1 MQKYKFKIFKSKNI
15 LIDNLSCGVYNQ
27 NINLG
32 ENMDNNNINQMSE
45 FDIKVEKVKKLESMG
60 EKAYKAKFEKTHEI
74 HDLEKYELGTKVS
87 IAGRMIFK
95 RTFGKLI
102 FARLYAIGDNHDI
115 DATKPLRTSV
125 QISLNFNIVGA
136 EALAKF
142 KEFCD
147 IGDFVG
153 VHGEL
158 IRTQTGELT
167 VQVESFELLSKALR
181 GLPEKFHGLV
191 DMESR
196 YRQRYLDIISNEQ
209 SRQVFI
215 TRSKAVSF
223 VRNYLEKNGF
233 FEVETPVLQ
242 VNVSGASAKPF
253 FTHHNALDLDCNLRI
268 ATETWLKMVNCA
280 GFDKVFEL
288 GKDFRNEGMDPTHLQ
303 EFTQVEWYA
312 SYWDFEDN
320 VKFFKQ
326 FIKELM
332 LNVLGTTKIT
342 VAGNELEFDGEWERI
357 NYVEKMRELLGFDF
371 LAIEDPEVLRAKI
384 VSSKK
389 LTATDLEGYKS
400 CRAIIDFA
408 YKKLIRQNIV
418 GPTILYNYP
427 AFLKTLARRN
437 DNDNRITDV
446 FQVVVNGAEIL
457 NAYSEL
463 VNPLEQRKALEDQL
477 KDKAK
482 GDDETMD
489 LDEDFLLAMEHGM
502 PPMSGLGFGIDRFI
516 MMIYDLPN
524 IRDTILF
531 PMTKPVDNNIAT
543 EKE

>member
-1 MQKYKFKIFKSKNI
+1 MEN
-15 LIDNLSCGVYNQ
+15 NQ
-27 NINLG
+27 NL
-32 ENMDNNNINQMSE
+32 SE
-45 FDIKVEKVKKLESMG
+45 FDIKVDKIKKLEESG
-60 EKAYKAKFEKTHEI
+60 EKAYKAKFAKTHEI

-87 IAGRMIFK
+87 VAGRMTFK

-102 FARLYAIGDNHDI
+102 FARLYSIGDNFEI
-115 DATKPLRTSV
+115 DFTAPIRTSV
-125 QISLNFNIVGA
+125 QISLNFNIVG
-136 EALAKF
+136 EERLKYF

-147 IGDFVG
+147 VGDYVG

-158 IRTQTGELT
+158 VRTQTGELT

-191 DMESR
+191 DTDSR
-196 YRQRYLDIISNEQ
+196 YRQRYLDMISNEK
-209 SRQVFI
+209 SRNVFI
-215 TRSKAVSF
+215 ARSRAISF
-223 VRNYLEKNGF
+223 VRRYLEQNGF
-233 FEVETPVLQ
+233 VEVETPVLQ
-242 VNVSGASAKPF
+242 VAVSGASAKPF

-268 ATETWLKMVNCA
+268 ATETWLKMAVA
-280 GFDKVFEL
+280 GGFDKVFEL

-312 SYWDFEDN
+312 SFWDFEDN
-320 VKFFKQ
+320 VRFFKK

-332 LNVLGTTKIT
+332 LYTIGSTKIT
-342 VAGNELEFDGEWERI
+342 VAGNEIDFGNENWERV
-357 NYVEKMRELLGFDF
+357 NYVEKMREILGFDF
-371 LAIEDPEVLRAKI
+371 LSVEDPSVLIEKI
-384 VSSKK
+384 VANKVM
-389 LTATDLEGYKS
+389 TRADLDGYKS
-400 CRAIIDFA
+400 TRAIIDYV
-408 YKKLIRQNIV
+408 YKKLIRSKIV

-437 DNDNRITDV
+437 DADDRITDV

-463 VNPLEQRKALEDQL
+463 VNPIQQREALISQL
-477 KDKAK
+477 KDKAL

-516 MMIYDLPN
+516 MMIFDLPN
-524 IRDTILF
+524 IRDAILF
-531 PMTKPVDNNIAT
+531 PIMKPEKDGSEKT
-543 EKE
+543 EE

>member
-1 MQKYKFKIFKSKNI
+1 
-15 LIDNLSCGVYNQ
+15 
-27 NINLG
+27 
-32 ENMDNNNINQMSE
+32 MDNNNQINMSE
-45 FDIKVEKVKKLESMG
+45 FDIKVDKVKRLEESG
-60 EKAYKAKFEKTHEI
+60 EKAYKAKFHKTHEI

-87 IAGRMIFK
+87 VAGRMIFK

-102 FARLYAIGDNHDI
+102 FARLYAIGDNFNFDPTEQI
-115 DATKPLRTSV
+115 RTSV
-125 QISLNFNIVGA
+125 QISLSQQIVG
-136 EALAKF
+136 EVALAKF

-147 IGDFVG
+147 VGDFVG
-153 VHGEL
+153 VNGEL
-158 IRTQTGELT
+158 VRTQTGELT

-191 DMESR
+191 DIDSK

-209 SRQVFI
+209 SRKVFI
-215 TRSKAVSF
+215 ARSRAVSF
-223 VRNYLEKNGF
+223 VRRFLEDNGF
-233 FEVETPVLQ
+233 IEVETPILQ

-253 FTHHNALDLDCNLRI
+253 FTHHNALNLDCNLRI
-268 ATETWLKMVNCA
+268 AFETWLKMVNAA

-312 SYWDFEDN
+312 AYWDFEDN
-320 VKFFKQ
+320 IKFFKK
-326 FIKELM
+326 FIQELM
-332 LNVLGTTKIT
+332 KYTIGTTKIT
-342 VAGNELEFDGEWERI
+342 VAGNEVDFGKETWERV
-357 NYVEKMRELLGFDF
+357 NYVEKMREILGFDF
-371 LAIEDPEVLRAKI
+371 LAIDDVNELIDKI
-384 VSSKK
+384 VENKVMSREE
-389 LTATDLEGYKS
+389 LEPYKS
-400 CRAIIDFA
+400 NRAVIDYV
-408 YKKLIRQNIV
+408 YKKLIRSKIV

-437 DNDNRITDV
+437 DENDKITDV
-446 FQVVVNGAEIL
+446 FQIVVNGAEIL

-463 VNPLEQRKALEDQL
+463 VNPIQQRQALMEQL

-516 MMIYDLPN
+516 MMIFDLPN
-524 IRDTILF
+524 IRDGVLF
-531 PMTKPVDNNIAT
+531 PITKPNDKV
-543 EKE
+543 E

>member
-1 MQKYKFKIFKSKNI
+1 MEE
-15 LIDNLSCGVYNQ
+15 NL
-27 NINLG
+27 
-32 ENMDNNNINQMSE
+32 SE
-45 FDIKVEKVKKLESMG
+45 FDIKVEKVKKLESLG
-60 EKAYKAKFEKTHEI
+60 EKAYKAKFNKTHEI

-102 FARLYAIGDNHDI
+102 FARLYSIGDNFDFDPTRPI
-115 DATKPLRTSV
+115 RTSV
-125 QISLNFNIVGA
+125 QISLNFNVVGGD
-136 EALAKF
+136 ALQKF
-142 KEFCD
+142 KDFCD
-147 IGDFVG
+147 IGDYVG
-153 VHGEL
+153 VRGEL
-158 IRTQTGELT
+158 ITTQTGELT

-191 DMESR
+191 DTEAR
-196 YRQRYLDIISNEQ
+196 YRQRYLDMIANEN
-209 SRQVFI
+209 SRNVFI
-215 TRSKAVSF
+215 ARSRAVSF
-223 VRNYLEKNGF
+223 VRRFLEKNGF
-233 FEVETPVLQ
+233 IEVETPVLQ
-242 VNVSGASAKPF
+242 SNVSGASAKPF

-268 ATETWLKMVNCA
+268 ATETWLKMAVA
-280 GFDKVFEL
+280 GGFDKVFEL

-312 SYWDFEDN
+312 SFWDFEDN
-320 VKFFKQ
+320 IKFFQK

-332 LNVLGTTKIT
+332 LYTLGTTKIT
-342 VAGNELEFDGEWERI
+342 VAGNELDFGQDNWERI
-357 NYVEKMRELLGFDF
+357 NYVEKMREILGFDF
-371 LAIEDPEVLRAKI
+371 LAIDDPKVLADEI
-384 VSSKK
+384 VKRGVMSKY
-389 LTATDLEGYKS
+389 DLEGYKS

-408 YKKLIRQNIV
+408 YKQLIRKNIV

-437 DNDNRITDV
+437 DADDRITDV

-463 VNPLEQRKALEDQL
+463 VNPIQQRSALEDQL
-477 KDKAK
+477 KDKAL

-516 MMIYDLPN
+516 MMIFDLPN
-524 IRDTILF
+524 LRDTILF
-531 PMTKPVDNNIAT
+531 PMTKPV
-543 EKE
+543 E

>member
-1 MQKYKFKIFKSKNI
+1 MAEANE
-15 LIDNLSCGVYNQ
+15 V
-27 NINLG
+27 
-32 ENMDNNNINQMSE
+32 MSE
-45 FDIKVEKVKKLESMG
+45 FDIKVEKVKKLEELG
-60 EKAYKAKFEKTHEI
+60 EKAYKAKFHKTHEI
-74 HDLEKYELGTKVS
+74 HDLEKFELGTKVS

-102 FARLYAIGDNHDI
+102 FARLYAIGDNFEYNPNETI
-115 DATKPLRTSV
+115 RTSV
-125 QISLNFNIVGA
+125 QISLNFNIVGE
-136 EALAKF
+136 EALNKF
-142 KEFCD
+142 KNFCD
-147 IGDFVG
+147 VGDFIG
-153 VHGEL
+153 VNGEL

-167 VQVESFELLSKALR
+167 VQVETFELLSKALR

-191 DMESR
+191 DMDTK
-196 YRQRYLDIISNEQ
+196 YRQRYLDIISNEK

-215 TRSKAVSF
+215 TRSRAVSF
-223 VRNYLEKNGF
+223 IRRFLEKNGF

-268 ATETWLKMVNCA
+268 ATETWLKMVNAA

-312 SYWDFEDN
+312 SYWNFEDN
-320 VKFFKQ
+320 IAFFKK

-332 LNVLGTTKIT
+332 LDVLGTTKIT
-342 VAGNELEFDGEWERI
+342 VAGNELDFGNENWERI
-357 NYVEKMRELLGFDF
+357 NYVEKMTELLGFDF
-371 LAIEDPEVLRAKI
+371 LSIEDPEQLKEKI
-384 VSSKK
+384 IASKK
-389 LTATDLEGYKS
+389 LTAQELEGYKS
-400 CRAIIDFA
+400 VRAIIDFA
-408 YKKLIRQNIV
+408 YKKLIRSKIV

-437 DNDNRITDV
+437 DLDGRITDV

-463 VNPLEQRKALEDQL
+463 VNPIEQRKALVDQL
-477 KDKAK
+477 KDKAM

-531 PMTKPVDNNIAT
+531 PITKPIDDFADRKE
-543 EKE
+543 EK

>member
-1 MQKYKFKIFKSKNI
+1 M
-15 LIDNLSCGVYNQ
+15 
-27 NINLG
+27 
-32 ENMDNNNINQMSE
+32 ENNESMPE
-45 FDIKVEKVKKLESMG
+45 FDVKLDKVKRIEETG
-60 EKAYKAKFEKTHEI
+60 EKAYKAKFNKTHEI
-74 HDLEKYELGTKVS
+74 HDLENFELGTKVS
-87 IAGRMIFK
+87 VAGRMIFK

-102 FARLYAIGDNHDI
+102 FARLYAIGDNFNYDP
-115 DATKPLRTSV
+115 TKEIRTSV
-125 QISLNFNIVGA
+125 QISLNFNIVG
-136 EALAKF
+136 EELLNKF

-147 IGDFVG
+147 VGDFIG
-153 VHGEL
+153 VNGEL

-167 VQVESFELLSKALR
+167 VQVETFELLSKALR

-191 DMESR
+191 DTETK
-196 YRQRYLDIISNEQ
+196 YRQRYLDIISNET
-209 SRQVFI
+209 SRKVFM
-215 TRSKAVSF
+215 TRSRAVSF
-223 VRNYLEKNGF
+223 IRRYLEDNGF
-233 FEVETPVLQ
+233 IEVETPVLQ
-242 VNVSGASAKPF
+242 VAVSGASAKPF

-268 ATETWLKMVNCA
+268 AFETWLKMVNAA

-320 VKFFKQ
+320 IKFFKK
-326 FIKELM
+326 FIKDLM
-332 LNVLGTTKIT
+332 IYSIGTTKIT
-342 VAGNELEFDGEWERI
+342 VAGNEIDFGDDNWERI
-357 NYVEKMRELLGFDF
+357 DYVARMKELLGFDF
-371 LAIEDPEVLRAKI
+371 LSIDDPNTLIDKI
-384 VSSKK
+384 VENKVMSRDE
-389 LTATDLEGYKS
+389 LDGYKS
-400 CRAIIDFA
+400 NRAIIDYV
-408 YKKLIRQNIV
+408 YKKLIRSKIV

-437 DNDNRITDV
+437 DNDDRITDV

-463 VNPLEQRKALEDQL
+463 VNPIQQRESLVAQL

-489 LDEDFLLAMEHGM
+489 VDEDFLLAMEHGM

-524 IRDTILF
+524 IRDGILF
-531 PMTKPVDNNIAT
+531 PITKPQDNKN
-543 EKE
+543 

>member
-1 MQKYKFKIFKSKNI
+1 
-15 LIDNLSCGVYNQ
+15 
-27 NINLG
+27 
-32 ENMDNNNINQMSE
+32 MDNNNQINMSE
-45 FDIKVEKVKKLESMG
+45 FDIKVDKVKRLEESG
-60 EKAYKAKFEKTHEI
+60 EKAYKEKFHKTHEI

-87 IAGRMIFK
+87 VAGRMIFK

-102 FARLYAIGDNHDI
+102 FARLYAIGDNFDFDPTEQI
-115 DATKPLRTSV
+115 RTSV
-125 QISLNFNIVGA
+125 QISLSQQIVG
-136 EALAKF
+136 ESALAKF

-147 IGDFVG
+147 VGDFVG
-153 VHGEL
+153 VNGEL
-158 IRTQTGELT
+158 VRTQTGELT

-191 DMESR
+191 DIDSK

-209 SRQVFI
+209 SRKVFI
-215 TRSKAVSF
+215 ARSRAVSF
-223 VRNYLEKNGF
+223 VRRFLEDNGF
-233 FEVETPVLQ
+233 IEVETPILQ

-253 FTHHNALDLDCNLRI
+253 FTHHNALNLDCNLRI
-268 ATETWLKMVNCA
+268 AFETWLKMVNAA

-312 SYWDFEDN
+312 AYWDFEDN
-320 VKFFKQ
+320 IKFFKK
-326 FIKELM
+326 FIQELM
-332 LNVLGTTKIT
+332 KHTIGTTKIT
-342 VAGNELEFDGEWERI
+342 VAGNEVDFGKETWERI
-357 NYVEKMRELLGFDF
+357 NFIEKLRELLGFDF
-371 LAIEDPEVLRAKI
+371 LAIDNVDDLVDKI
-384 VSSKK
+384 VENKVMSREE
-389 LTATDLEGYKS
+389 LEPYKS
-400 CRAIIDFA
+400 NRAVIDYV
-408 YKKLIRQNIV
+408 YKKLIRSKIV

-437 DNDNRITDV
+437 DENDKITDV
-446 FQVVVNGAEIL
+446 FQIVVNGAEIL

-463 VNPLEQRKALEDQL
+463 VNPIQQRQALLEQL

-516 MMIYDLPN
+516 MMIFDLPN
-524 IRDTILF
+524 IRDGVLF
-531 PMTKPVDNNIAT
+531 PITKPNDKV
-543 EKE
+543 E

>member
-1 MQKYKFKIFKSKNI
+1 MET
-15 LIDNLSCGVYNQ
+15 IDNL
-27 NINLG
+27 
-32 ENMDNNNINQMSE
+32 SE
-45 FDIKVEKVKKLESMG
+45 FDIKVNKVKKLEENG
-60 EKAYKAKFEKTHEI
+60 EKAYKAKFNKTHEI

-87 IAGRMIFK
+87 VAGRMIFK

-102 FARLYAIGDNHDI
+102 FARLYAIGDNTAFDPN
-115 DATKPLRTSV
+115 AEMRTSV
-125 QISLNFNIVGA
+125 QISVNLAVVGE
-136 EALAKF
+136 EALNKF

-147 IGDFVG
+147 VGDFIG
-153 VHGEL
+153 VNGVL

-167 VQVESFELLSKALR
+167 VQVETFELLSKALR

-191 DMESR
+191 DIDTK

-209 SRQVFI
+209 SRKVFL
-215 TRSKAVSF
+215 TRSRAVSF
-223 VRNYLEKNGF
+223 VRRFLEDNGF
-233 FEVETPVLQ
+233 IEVETPILQ

-268 ATETWLKMVNCA
+268 AFETWLKMVNCA

-320 VKFFKQ
+320 IKFFKR

-332 LNVLGTTKIT
+332 MYTIGTTKIM
-342 VAGNELEFDGEWERI
+342 VAGNEVDFGNENWERI
-357 NYVEKMRELLGFDF
+357 DYIAKMREILGFDF
-371 LAIEDPEVLRAKI
+371 LEVEDPNELITKVANAGVMSREEL
-384 VSSKK
+384 
-389 LTATDLEGYKS
+389 DGYKS
-400 CRAIIDFA
+400 NRAIIDYI
-408 YKKLIRQNIV
+408 YKKLIRSKIV

-437 DNDNRITDV
+437 DTDSRATDV

-463 VNPLEQRKALEDQL
+463 VNPIEQREALIAQL
-477 KDKAK
+477 KDKQN

-502 PPMSGLGFGIDRFI
+502 PPMSGLGFGIDRFV

-524 IRDTILF
+524 IRDGVLF
-531 PMTKPVDNNIAT
+531 PITKPNEN
-543 EKE
+543 

>member
-1 MQKYKFKIFKSKNI
+1 M
-15 LIDNLSCGVYNQ
+15 
-27 NINLG
+27 
-32 ENMDNNNINQMSE
+32 ENNEVLSE
-45 FDIKVEKVKKLESMG
+45 FDIKVDKVKKLEEAG
-60 EKAYKAKFEKTHEI
+60 EKAYKAKFNKTHEI
-74 HDLEKYELGTKVS
+74 HDLEKFELGTKVS

-102 FARLYAIGDNHDI
+102 FARLYAIGDNFDI
-115 DATKPLRTSV
+115 DFNSPMRTSV
-125 QISLNFNIVGA
+125 QISINFNIVGA
-136 EALAKF
+136 EALQKF
-142 KEFCD
+142 KDFCD
-147 IGDFVG
+147 VGDFIG
-153 VHGEL
+153 VSGEL

-167 VQVESFELLSKALR
+167 VQVEKFELLSKALR

-191 DMESR
+191 DTDAR
-196 YRQRYLDIISNEQ
+196 YRQRYLDIISNEK
-209 SRQVFI
+209 SRNVFI
-215 TRSKAVSF
+215 ARSRAVSF
-223 VRNYLEKNGF
+223 VRRYLEDHGF
-233 FEVETPVLQ
+233 IEVETPVLQ

-253 FTHHNALDLDCNLRI
+253 FTHHNALNLDCNLRI
-268 ATETWLKMVNCA
+268 ATETWLKMVNAA

-288 GKDFRNEGMDPTHLQ
+288 GKDFRNEGMDTTHLQ

-332 LNVLGTTKIT
+332 MYTIGTTKIT
-342 VAGNELEFDGEWERI
+342 VAGNDIDFGAENWERI
-357 NYVEKMRELLGFDF
+357 NYVEKMREILGFDF
-371 LAIEDPEVLRAKI
+371 LDETDPTELTKKI
-384 VSSKK
+384 VKNKIMS
-389 LTATDLEGYKS
+389 ADELEGYKS
-400 CRAIIDFA
+400 CRAIIDYV
-408 YKKLIRQNIV
+408 YKKLIRSKIV

-437 DNDNRITDV
+437 DKDDRITDV

-463 VNPLEQRKALEDQL
+463 VNPIEQREALISQL
-477 KDKAK
+477 KDKAL

-516 MMIYDLPN
+516 MMIFDLPN

-531 PMTKPVDNNIAT
+531 PITKPLDKEDDNAN
-543 EKE
+543 EN